1 MMRMAAMLMTAQCV
15 AFVPQDDAIT
25 ATPTVAA
32 APLAALTYA
41 RPAAIDDPPAT
52 DVAKEAAQPVAKSN
66 SDGAIETGTDPAKLL
81 LRFELN
87 PQYIESRGPGS
98 LFSTNLKLDV
108 PFTKSFAI
116 AFEVPVISA
125 AGFPDP
131 LDDQFGLGDVFVRTR
146 YVWSFERSSFIAGA
160 EFGLKT
166 ADDELLGS
174 GKWQINPSL
183 AYVYYLSSEYLLAV
197 AGKQRLSVAG
207 DDERADINQTELR
220 LIGIYINP
228 EGCWMQADYQPK
240 INWEDDGSVSHLV
253 EAEAGMML
261 TRSVGVSVRPGI
273 GIGDNRDRDWSIGLG
288 FRVFF

>member
-1 MMRMAAMLMTAQCV
+1 MILTAAMLMTAQCV
-15 AFVPQDDAIT
+15 AVASQDEAGTSFPVDPAASL
-25 ATPTVAA
+25 AT
-32 APLAALTYA
+32 LTYA
-41 RPAAIDDPPAT
+41 QPAAIDDPPAT
-52 DVAKEAAQPVAKSN
+52 DA
-66 SDGAIETGTDPAKLL
+66 AIETGTDPAKLL

-87 PQYIESRGPGS
+87 PQYLESRGPGS
-98 LFSTNLKLDV
+98 LLSTNLKLDV

-125 AGFPDP
+125 SGFPDP
-131 LDDQFGLGDVFVRTR
+131 LDDQFGLGDVLVRTR

-174 GKWQINPSL
+174 GKWQVNPSL

-207 DDERADINQTELR
+207 DDDRADINQTELR

-228 EGCWMQADYQPK
+228 EGWWMQADYQPK
-240 INWEDDGSVSHLV
+240 INWEDDASVSHLV
-253 EAEAGMML
+253 ECELGTML
-261 TRSVGVSVRPGI
+261 TRSLGVSIRPGV
-273 GIGDNRDRDWSIGLG
+273 GLGDNRDREWSVGVGMRL
-288 FRVFF
+288 FF